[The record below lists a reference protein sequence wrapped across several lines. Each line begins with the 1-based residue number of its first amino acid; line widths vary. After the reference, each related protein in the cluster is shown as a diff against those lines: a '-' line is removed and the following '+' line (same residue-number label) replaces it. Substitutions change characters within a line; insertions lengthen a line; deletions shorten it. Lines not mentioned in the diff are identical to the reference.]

1 MNSIGEKNML
11 DLLNVQRA
19 DSLSKQDFCRERLK
33 KTDYQ
38 ERAVREIIENGE
50 CYRRKDLAVNGNDIR
65 ELDVY
70 KRQVHVIVLEI
81 VHNQTSFLCEPLSW
95 FFVYIYIILFNV
107 KI

>member
-1 MNSIGEKNML
+1 ML
-11 DLLNVQRA
+11 DLLNVQMA

-65 ELDVY
+65 ELGYEKEEIRNILDRILNAVVY
-70 KRQVHVIVLEI
+70 EELE
-81 VHNQTSFLCEPLSW
+81 NDRES
-95 FFVYIYIILFNV
+95 IITYV
-107 KI
+107 KSIK

>member
-1 MNSIGEKNML
+1 ML

-38 ERAVREIIENGE
+38 ERTVREIIENGE

-65 ELDVY
+65 ELGYEKEEIRNILDRILNAVVY
-70 KRQVHVIVLEI
+70 EELE
-81 VHNQTSFLCEPLSW
+81 NDRES
-95 FFVYIYIILFNV
+95 IINYV
-107 KI
+107 KSIK

>member
-65 ELDVY
+65 ELGYEKEEIKNILGRILNAV
-70 KRQVHVIVLEI
+70 VSEELE
-81 VHNQTSFLCEPLSW
+81 NDRES
-95 FFVYIYIILFNV
+95 IINYV
-107 KI
+107 KSIK